1 MNKITADL
9 FRKYMAGAKTLLPV
23 EKMKISDI
31 KNILYSYNS
40 LAREHGTNEISL
52 TDIRSFKKV
61 EAYDA
66 AQTLLGVMQEGRK
79 KAVEESIENTKKALL
94 NPDNTKAKVEGLT
107 ESDITEEFNDKA
119 NAIFKAL
126 AEKLDERDDKG
137 NLIYQLNLGDIMLDS
152 YGARAYIF
160 QHSTSEFSTMNP
172 DEIAEQVISLYG
184 NKTSAESISISQEA
198 PRPTS
203 IIDQAESFMRGRYNA

>member
-9 FRKYMAGAKTLLPV
+9 FRKYVAGVKQLLPV

-31 KNILYSYNS
+31 KNILYSFNY
-40 LAREHGTNEISL
+40 LAREHGADEVSL
-52 TDIRSFKKV
+52 KDIRSFKKV
-61 EAYDA
+61 EAYNT

-79 KAVEESIENTKKALL
+79 KAIEESIENTKKALL
-94 NPDNTKAKVEGLT
+94 NPDNDKAKVEGLK
-107 ESDITEEFNDKA
+107 EEDITEEFNNKA
-119 NAIFKAL
+119 NSIFKAL
-126 AEKLDERDDKG
+126 AEKLDERDDQG

-160 QHSTSEFSTMNP
+160 QHSTSEFSTMTP
-172 DEIAEQVISLYG
+172 GEIAEQVISLYG
-184 NKTSAESISISQEA
+184 NKNSDESISISQEA

-203 IIDQAESFMRGRYNA
+203 VLSQAKSYMKGRYNA